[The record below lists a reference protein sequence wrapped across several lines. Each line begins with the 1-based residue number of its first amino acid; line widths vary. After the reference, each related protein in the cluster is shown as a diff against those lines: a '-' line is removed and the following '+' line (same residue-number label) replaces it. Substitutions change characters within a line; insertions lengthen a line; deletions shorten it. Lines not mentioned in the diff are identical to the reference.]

1 MCATLSIIDDA
12 SSSSSSTV
20 LLSASISPSI
30 SSGRPSLPP
39 PLALFAQGEGW
50 ARVHEFADHV
60 TVPRKLDWPRRYVP
74 FLGIQAELLVIDLHG
89 LAIGREFPH
98 ATNVSNL
105 TGRTGVFIRGDDAP
119 PNYRVLRL
127 RD

>member
-1 MCATLSIIDDA
+1 M
-12 SSSSSSTV
+12 
-20 LLSASISPSI
+20 
-30 SSGRPSLPP
+30 
-39 PLALFAQGEGW
+39 
-50 ARVHEFADHV
+50 HEFADHV

-105 TGRTGVFIRGDDAP
+105 TGRTGVFIRADDAP
-119 PNYRVLRL
+119 PNYRDLRL